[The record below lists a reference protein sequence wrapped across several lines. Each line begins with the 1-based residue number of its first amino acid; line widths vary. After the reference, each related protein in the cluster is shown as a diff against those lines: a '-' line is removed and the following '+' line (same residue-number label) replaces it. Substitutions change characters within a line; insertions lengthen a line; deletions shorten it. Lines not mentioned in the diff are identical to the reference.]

1 MDYEFSKSTL
11 AKKVVFSEILKI
23 FSLIFA
29 TNLLTISS
37 FFLHATILVTLV
49 SGVYIAR
56 KCFQKY
62 KDRKRNVNIV
72 PIIQAPSLQFN
83 NCQWN
88 PELVTSKNL
97 FFSMLV
103 TLFLSVV
110 YVLRFH
116 KHGLTEYYEKLFF
129 RIICNDILPPFCISF
144 IIPLTLYINN
154 PSLRT
159 FFFENIIK
167 F

>member
-1 MDYEFSKSTL
+1 M
-11 AKKVVFSEILKI
+11 ILTT
-23 FSLIFA
+23 F
-29 TNLLTISS
+29 
-37 FFLHATILVTLV
+37 VTSIYV
-49 SGVYIAR
+49 TR

-62 KDRKRNVNIV
+62 KNRKRNTSVS
-72 PIIQAPSLQFN
+72 PINQAPTPQLN
-83 NCQWN
+83 NNSWN

-103 TLFLSVV
+103 TLLLSIV
-110 YVLRFH
+110 YMLRFH